1 MDFIQFI
8 TLQAERKT
16 ATGHLRTAANYRAAA
31 RSFGKFLGSHG
42 RHAIDISAVTP
53 QLMSEFEH
61 YLLHVRGTCR
71 NTSSFYMRQLRA
83 AYNRAASEG
92 LCSGCQPFRDVYK
105 GVGPTRKRAVGADV
119 LQKLFN
125 LDLTQQPRLAF
136 ARDLFCFSFLSR
148 GIAFVDL
155 AHLTTSNLDGDHIV
169 YTRAKTGQQI
179 TVEVVPAMRQIIQR
193 WQQQSNPHLFP
204 ILPPKADQ
212 VAYETAL
219 RKYNRRLNT
228 ISQQYHFSVN
238 LTSYI
243 ARHSWASEAYR
254 LGVPIQTISTC
265 MGHTT
270 ELTTRIYLQ
279 TLSTAQVDHSAR
291 MVVEA
296 YTYL

>member
-8 TLQAERKT
+8 TLQAKLKA
-16 ATGHLRTAANYRAAA
+16 ATGHLRTATNYRAAA
-31 RSFGKFLGSHG
+31 RSFYSFL
-42 RHAIDISAVTP
+42 HAKGHQTVDISTITP

-61 YLLHVRGTCR
+61 YLLHVRGICR

-83 AYNRAASEG
+83 AYNRAAGEG
-92 LCSGCQPFRDVYK
+92 YCKDCQPFRDVYK
-105 GVGPTRKRAVGADV
+105 GIGVTRKRAISTDV
-119 LQKLFN
+119 LHRLFN
-125 LDLTQQPRLAF
+125 LNLSQRPRLAF
-136 ARDLFCFSFLSR
+136 ARDLFCFSFLAR

-155 AHLTTSNLDGDHIV
+155 AHLRKNNLEGSHLI

-193 WQQQSNPHLFP
+193 WEQRSNPHLFP
-204 ILPPKADQ
+204 ILPQSSDQ
-212 VAYETAL
+212 IAYETAL

-228 ISQQYHFSVN
+228 ISQRYQLSVN

-279 TLSTAQVDHSAR
+279 TLSTAQVDLSAR
-291 MVVEA
+291 MVVDA
-296 YTYL
+296 YTYI